1 VSVGPEAVWQGRFVP
16 IVRWLHTAAA
26 RAASRPISLARVEAT
41 TDPADRE
48 PLLRSALRLSLIS
61 IGFSGVVGTIAVVAA
76 LSSGALSLLGFGF
89 DAVLDAA
96 ASIVLVWRFRI
107 EREHPHRAARVEHIA
122 ELAIG
127 AVFLV
132 LAAYLALNAVQA
144 LRANTYPEST
154 AVGIGLLILSLLC
167 LPPLA
172 GAKNRTAAALQSG
185 ALRADSLLTGLA
197 AVLAVIGLGSLALT
211 TFARL
216 NSADA
221 VGALIVAVI
230 MAREG
235 LSALRSKEVAD

>member
-1 VSVGPEAVWQGRFVP
+1 LE
-16 IVRWLHTAAA
+16 
-26 RAASRPISLARVEAT
+26 
-41 TDPADRE
+41 
-48 PLLRSALRLSLIS
+48 LLRRALLLSLIS
-61 IGFSGVVGTIAVVAA
+61 IGFSGVVGSVAVVAA

-127 AVFLV
+127 AVFLM
-132 LAAYLALNAVQA
+132 LAAYLAFNAAQA
-144 LRANTYPEST
+144 LLANAHPEAT
-154 AVGIGLLILSLLC
+154 TVGIGLLTLSLVC

-172 GAKNRTAAALQSG
+172 LAKNRTAAALQSG

-197 AVLAVIGLGSLALT
+197 ALLAGIGLLGLVLT
-211 TFARL
+211 QYAGVE
-216 NSADA
+216 SADA
-221 VGALIVAVI
+221 VGALVVAAI

-235 LSALRSKEVAD
+235 WQALRSKEVAD